1 MTGESEPALTTILVL
16 RKGDRDRIVR
26 HLRAALPDEGVG
38 LLAVEWNKSDG
49 ARTAETRCFYPG
61 ANVRPSPDRF
71 ELDPVELM
79 SALRDIDRGGWEL
92 GAIVHSHPSGPARPS
107 RTDLDEAF
115 YPESLML
122 IASFT
127 GDPPDLQAWR
137 LERVGDDWVPR
148 SVEIAEPETPRS
160 SE

>member
-49 ARTAETRCFYPG
+49 ARTAATRCFYPG

-92 GAIVHSHPSGPARPS
+92 ARLSILIRPGRRGPPEPISTRRFIRS
-107 RTDLDEAF
+107 R
-115 YPESLML
+115 
-122 IASFT
+122 
-127 GDPPDLQAWR
+127 
-137 LERVGDDWVPR
+137 
-148 SVEIAEPETPRS
+148 
-160 SE
+160 